1 MGAKLRLITNQDL
14 VAAATKRDP
23 PTQRGLPRVLQ
34 SAPAELRVGVNE
46 RSRYAE
52 HVPRATLAF
61 ATSEATIEYD
71 AGAIARP
78 PPPPSRLVQ
87 RRTSPIG
94 GRPNAVAL
102 AAPAP
107 VVPDLDLGRAR
118 NSDTLGASTLIAL
131 SDLEA
136 RRWPTWLAIAV
147 GVAAALAAIAWWFG

>member
-1 MGAKLRLITNQDL
+1 MGASLKLITNQDL
-14 VAAATKRDP
+14 VAATKRDP

-34 SAPAELRVGVNE
+34 PAPAELRAGVNE
-46 RSRYAE
+46 RSRYAD
-52 HVPRATLAF
+52 HAPRATLAF

-94 GRPNAVAL
+94 GRPYAVSF
-102 AAPAP
+102 AAPPP

-118 NSDTLGASTLIAL
+118 NSDSLGASTLIAL
-131 SDLEA
+131 SDLET
-136 RRWPTWLAIAV
+136 RRWPTWLALGV
-147 GVAAALAAIAWWFG
+147 GVAAALAALAWWYG